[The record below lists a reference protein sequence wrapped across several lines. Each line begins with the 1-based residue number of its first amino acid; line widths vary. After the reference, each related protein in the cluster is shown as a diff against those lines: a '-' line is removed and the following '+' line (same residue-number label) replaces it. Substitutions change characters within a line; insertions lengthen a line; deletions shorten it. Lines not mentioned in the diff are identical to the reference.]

1 MRKHI
6 ILGKGRHIHK
16 KHIHHALHTHH
27 LAHRMT
33 GSHKGHLAGTGR
45 KRYAFGEG
53 MRANPTA
60 YPSLAMMH
68 RSPHLKG
75 SGHIKPLKFKM

>member
-1 MRKHI
+1 
-6 ILGKGRHIHK
+6 
-16 KHIHHALHTHH
+16 
-27 LAHRMT
+27 MT